1 MVNNNN
7 GIDEISVKNIFKD
20 ANYIIPIYQRNYAWG
35 QEEIEK
41 LIEDISDF
49 NSRGNDYFL
58 GNLIVDEIGPQRY
71 SVIDGQQ
78 RLTTLFLLLIYL
90 VDPSISE
97 DSLSFEVRDKSNM
110 TLKNIYRSKTAE
122 FESNRFASPSI
133 ISGFNIIE
141 QYFGNKGI
149 VKEDFEKKLDNI
161 KLVRIQV
168 PKDIDLNNYF
178 EIMNTRGEQLELH
191 EIAKARI
198 LEKIEEKDREIAAN
212 IWDACS
218 NMNYYVQMNFDT
230 DVRSKL
236 FSSKEYKWD
245 QFLCEDFDDIVK
257 KIGSKSDKNNS
268 STMLEMLGPDDKNQN
283 ERKEVKSE
291 EEKNRFSSIID
302 FPNFLLQVNAA
313 IGNQT
318 KEDQTLDDK
327 YFLKTLE
334 NNWSSKESAK
344 EFIYKM
350 LLMRFEFD
358 KFIVKREDIDDVNN
372 QNRWSLKKLYGSNKS
387 SQYKNTFEGSAKNEQ
402 LNEQLLKLQ
411 ASMRTTFTSPKTMHW
426 ITEVIKLP
434 LGKLESADNIIS
446 VLEKY
451 CCDQLGKGLKKGLE
465 EYEGFDVPRLMFT
478 YLDYILWRDNY
489 IDKGYKWKIGFR
501 TSIEHFSP
509 QHPADGK
516 APWDGDKLNGF
527 GNLALISVE
536 SNSKFSNLAPGAK
549 ISTYESVFEQSPKLQ
564 LMKKMTLDNRNVWT
578 PEESEKLATQMYDI
592 LSSEIKC
599 KANK

>member
-110 TLKNIYRSKTAE
+110 TLKNIYRSKTIE
-122 FESNRFASPSI
+122 FENNKFASPSI

-141 QYFGNKGI
+141 QYFGNKEI
-149 VKEDFEKKLDNI
+149 VKKDFEKKLDNI

-236 FSSKEYKWD
+236 FGSKKDKWD

-257 KIGSKSDKNNS
+257 KIGSKSDKNNP
-268 STMLEMLGPDDKNQN
+268 STMLEMLRADDKNQN
-283 ERKEVKSE
+283 EREEVKSE

-334 NNWSSKESAK
+334 HNWSSKESAK

-358 KFIVKREDIDDVNN
+358 KFIVKREDIDDVND
-372 QNRWSLKKLYGSNKS
+372 QNRWSLKKLYESSKS
-387 SQYKNTFEGSAKNEQ
+387 SQYKNTFKDSAKNK
-402 LNEQLLKLQ
+402 QLLGLQ

-434 LGKLESADNIIS
+434 LGELESADNIIS

-451 CCDQLGKGLKKGLE
+451 CCDQLGKGLE
-465 EYEGFDVPRLMFT
+465 EYKGFDVPRIMFT
-478 YLDYILWRDNY
+478 YLDYVLWRDKKVDGNE
-489 IDKGYKWKIGFR
+489 WKIGYR

-564 LMKKMTLDNRNVWT
+564 LMKKITLDNGNIWT
-578 PEESEKLATQMYDI
+578 PEEAEDLAKEMYDI
-592 LSSEIKC
+592 LSSEIKR
-599 KANK
+599 KATK